1 MRKPRT
7 DSTLD
12 YLPDDQ
18 GEQLMEWILGRVP
31 YRAIVT
37 RMQEEYGVV
46 TSIRALSAYWR
57 KWGAEHWKARRQDAL
72 AMARDVVADARATP
86 GQFSEAALEAIEQK
100 VFALALDPESSAREV
115 KGLAQ
120 ILMKRGDQEIRKR
133 DQDLARERLADSR
146 ERWRESLKSAID
158 RGLDALYEDI
168 AGNPEAEALFER
180 LRAAVGKSV
189 AEADCAKEAA

>member
-12 YLPDDQ
+12 YLPPEQ
-18 GEQLMEWILGRVP
+18 AEQLMEWILGRVP
-31 YRAIVT
+31 YRSIVEAM
-37 RMQEEYGVV
+37 REKFQVE
-46 TSIRALSAYWR
+46 TSIGAISKYWG

-72 AMARDVVADARATP
+72 AMARDVVADAAANP
-86 GQFSEAALEAIEQK
+86 GQFSAAALEAIEQK

-120 ILMKRGDQEIRKR
+120 ILMKRNDQEIRKR
-133 DQDLARERLADSR
+133 DQELARERLADSR

-158 RGLDALYEDI
+158 RGLDALYDDI

-180 LRAAVGKSV
+180 LRAAVRHGV
-189 AEADCAKEAA
+189 EADAEGGDA

>member
-1 MRKPRT
+1 VQ
-7 DSTLD
+7 DLD
-12 YLPDDQ
+12 E
-18 GEQLMEWILGRVP
+18 GEVGEVAVQSRRGALQRLLDGVDGKLERDAPGVADARLG
-31 YRAIVT
+31 AFG
-37 RMQEEYGVV
+37 Q
-46 TSIRALSAYWR
+46 
-57 KWGAEHWKARRQDAL
+57 
-72 AMARDVVADARATP
+72 RDVVAVARATP